1 MNPNTLLADPES
13 LEIEKF
19 ISEENSITIVVHS
32 ILPTASCTNCHQF
45 SGSLKTRY
53 LRSVADLPW
62 HGVKI
67 KLLLKVRKFRCRN
80 DLCIRKV
87 FCERLPKVVAKYAR
101 RTFRLDEVISL
112 LAFALGGRKG
122 AKTSQKLNIPVGK
135 DTLLRTI
142 RHQPKPDFTKVK
154 VLGVDDFAFRK
165 GNTYGTILVDL
176 EQRKPIDLLPD
187 RESET
192 LALWL
197 KQHPEVEII
206 SRDRAGAYAEGA
218 KTGAPQAKQ
227 VADRWHLLKNLGE
240 AIERALQNYSSVI
253 SQAAQIVRQQQI
265 CQTKCLI
272 EVGERSMLS
281 SRQLSAESSTD
292 NLRLARFR
300 EVHQLSKNGHSIS
313 QIGKRL
319 KMSRMTVSRY
329 LRFEEFPAR
338 AKTSERGSKLKPFL
352 NYLHQRFAEGCQ
364 NATQLWREI
373 VEQGYQGKSAM
384 VRRYIKNLR
393 KRISQ
398 VESKDYKNKQLET
411 SFTTLSIRQTAI
423 LLLNKEDNL
432 KAEEKI
438 FVETIL
444 KSSEEVK
451 KISQIGTE
459 FQTMIKEKQSE
470 KFNSWLENSKNCGIK
485 ELARFAFGLK
495 QDEAAVRQ
503 SMSSEWSNGQVE
515 GQVNRL
521 KSIKRQMYGRA
532 NFDLLKARVMYQN

>member
-1 MNPNTLLADPES
+1 MNLNTLLADPEF

-19 ISEENSITIVVHS
+19 ISEENSITIVIHS
-32 ILPTASCTNCHQF
+32 ILPTASCPNCQQ
-45 SGSLKTRY
+45 SSSSLKTRY
-53 LRSVADLPW
+53 LRQVADLPW

-80 DLCIRKV
+80 DLCFRKV
-87 FCERLPKVVAKYAR
+87 FCERLPKVAAKYAR
-101 RTFRLDEVISL
+101 RTVRLDEVIAL
-112 LAFALGGRKG
+112 LAFVLGGRCG
-122 AKTSQKLNIPVGK
+122 AKSSAKLNVSVSK

-142 RHQPKPDFTKVK
+142 RRQPKSVVKDVK
-154 VLGVDDFAFRK
+154 VLGVDDFAFHK
-165 GNTYGTILVDL
+165 GQSYGTILVDL
-176 EQRKPIDLLPD
+176 EERKPIDLLPD

-197 KQHPEVEII
+197 KQHPEIEII

-218 KTGAPQAKQ
+218 KNGAPQATQ

-240 AIERALQNYSSVI
+240 ALERALQNYSPVI
-253 SQAAQIVRQQQI
+253 SQVAQMVRQLQAS
-265 CQTKCLI
+265 QTKCLI
-272 EVGERSMLS
+272 EVGERSLLS
-281 SRQLSAESSTD
+281 SRQTSVENPID
-292 NLRLARFR
+292 NLCLERFQK
-300 EVHQLSKNGHSIS
+300 VHQLFKNGHSIS
-313 QIGKRL
+313 KIGKRL
-319 KMSRMTVSRY
+319 KMSRMTIYRY
-329 LRFEEFPAR
+329 LRFQEFPAR
-338 AKTSERGSKLKPFL
+338 AKTSERDSKLKPFL

-373 VEQGYQGKSAM
+373 VGQGYQGKAAM

-398 VESKDYKNKQLET
+398 VESKDYQNKQLET
-411 SFTTLSIRQTAI
+411 SFATPSIRQTAI
-423 LLLNKEDNL
+423 LLLNKEEKL
-432 KAEEKI
+432 KEEEKI

-451 KISQIGTE
+451 KISQIGME

-470 KFNSWLENSKNCGIK
+470 KFKSWLESSKNCGVK
-485 ELARFAFGLK
+485 ELSGFAFGLK
-495 QDEAAVRQ
+495 QDEAAVTQ

-521 KSIKRQMYGRA
+521 KFIKRQMYGRA
-532 NFDLLKARVMYQN
+532 NFDLLKARVLYQN